1 MFSVSYFNLK
11 YTISCKCLDDCSSRY
26 NNLADWIKKTPFRL
40 YTLVKDDEKLEYIV
54 MCVFNGTYNYLDEEY
69 VITISSNCS
78 NMSQL
83 DGYGDKRGF
92 YKCLKMIQ
100 SLGYSEK
107 ETLDM
112 LKSDFESFDETV
124 YDEYVNN
131 PKLFIKDITD

>member
-1 MFSVSYFNLK
+1 
-11 YTISCKCLDDCSSRY
+11 
-26 NNLADWIKKTPFRL
+26 
-40 YTLVKDDEKLEYIV
+40 

-78 NMSQL
+78 NMSEL
-83 DGYGDKRGF
+83 NGDGDKKGF
-92 YKCLKMIQ
+92 YRCLKMIQ

-112 LKSDFESFDETV
+112 LKSDFERFDETV

-131 PKLFIKDITD
+131 PELFISAITD

>member
-1 MFSVSYFNLK
+1 
-11 YTISCKCLDDCSSRY
+11 
-26 NNLADWIKKTPFRL
+26 
-40 YTLVKDDEKLEYIV
+40 
-54 MCVFNGTYNYLDEEY
+54 
-69 VITISSNCS
+69 
-78 NMSQL
+78 MSEL
-83 DGYGDKRGF
+83 GGHGDKKGF

-131 PKLFIKDITD
+131 PELFISAIRD